1 MELRSTASNM
11 GGSGSHRL
19 IDKVIIMMHCGIK
32 YLREEKSEIYGSCTS
47 FNNKYFLVYC
57 LYWTRIQ
64 RIQFRN
70 FSISFSSFLKSNNVR
85 LQLQY
90 HYIIFFPHF
99 LDYSSISL
107 IAIYLLTMLDFI
119 FMHKYEVHFL

>member
-32 YLREEKSEIYGSCTS
+32 YGEKSEIYGSCTS
-47 FNNKYFLVYC
+47 FNNEYFLVYC

-70 FSISFSSFLKSNNVR
+70 FSISFSSFLKSNIFR

-99 LDYSSISL
+99 SRLFHFTNCNLPTYYVGL
-107 IAIYLLTMLDFI
+107 YIYA
-119 FMHKYEVHFL
+119 